1 MAFPTT
7 RWTLLAEATLN
18 GDASG
23 RASLARFCEQYR
35 RPVVA
40 YLRARGLGPEEV
52 EDVAQD
58 FFLKLL
64 EARVWKRADPARGR
78 FRTFMLAVLN
88 HLLLHRA
95 RHESRQKRGGNV
107 ETDSLDWLS
116 AEGWEVAMQAPID
129 SAAFDRE
136 WALTLVSEAI
146 ASVAA
151 AFQKPRGQVEFTMLR
166 RFLPGPAAPPSY
178 AEAATELGMSETALR
193 TAVSRL
199 RTKFREVLRE
209 AVSRTVTAPHEVDD
223 ELRYLAALLM
233 KQDTHLQQSGTNG
246 KESST

>member
-1 MAFPTT
+1 M
-7 RWTLLAEATLN
+7 LAEATLH

-23 RASLARFCEQYR
+23 QASLARLCEQYR

-64 EARVWKRADPARGR
+64 ETRVWKRADPARGR

-88 HLLLHRA
+88 NLLLHRV
-95 RHESRQKRGGNV
+95 RHEARQKRGGNV

-116 AEGWEVAMQAPID
+116 EEGLEVAMPEPVDA
-129 SAAFDRE
+129 AAFDRE
-136 WALTLVSEAI
+136 WALTLVHDA
-146 ASVAA
+146 VATVA
-151 AFQKPRGQVEFTMLR
+151 KEYERRRAGAEFAVLR
-166 RFLPGPAAPPSY
+166 QFLPGPTTPPSY
-178 AEAATELGMSETALR
+178 ETAAAELHTTETAMR

-209 AVSRTVTAPHEVDD
+209 AVSLTVNAPHEVDD

-233 KQDTHLQQSGTNG
+233 KQDTHLQQSASNG